1 MYCPKKC
8 KWDQHKNRNYII
20 EEVMEEKEITLE
32 QLKKRYFNSKD
43 KLSIKKQLFQ
53 GAKDELITINMDCLE
68 YQELICKS
76 VQKIEQ
82 IALNKTKFGSDEEFI
97 DLLIEVEKS
106 DHNPDWQKRIN
117 NLEMLKEEKK
127 LLREIYQGT
136 NKQMNQIKEF
146 ISCELDKYIKNEN
159 FEK

>member
-68 YQELICKS
+68 Y
-76 VQKIEQ
+76 
-82 IALNKTKFGSDEEFI
+82 
-97 DLLIEVEKS
+97 
-106 DHNPDWQKRIN
+106 
-117 NLEMLKEEKK
+117 
-127 LLREIYQGT
+127 
-136 NKQMNQIKEF
+136 
-146 ISCELDKYIKNEN
+146 
-159 FEK
+159 